1 MNFRCN
7 IQGVGMKIRTT
18 FLFLILFSF
27 VASLVFGQQ
36 INSGENPEKKA
47 IISPVIGNKIS
58 LDIKGMDVIDV
69 LKILATRSGMN
80 MAIGKN
86 VSGKVTLFL
95 KDVDIQDAFDI
106 VLSANDLAYDKKGD
120 IFNIM
125 SQRDYE
131 AIYGKR
137 YLDKTQ
143 VKVIRLKFAKA
154 IDLSRALTQIKSNLG
169 KIVVDDASNTLALID
184 SRDKVREMED
194 FIKKTDLP
202 LESRVFGLNY
212 AQADKF
218 SAKLQEVITKGVGSI
233 RVDERTNKIFV
244 TDYPAKLDQI
254 AKIVH
259 EFDEKT
265 PQVLIDAQILEIKP
279 SDSLEMGVD
288 WDFWIQKYFEIRT
301 SLPISELNRMVVG
314 TVQATTP
321 TAPGKSKAVLDI
333 LRTIGE
339 VNVLSSPRV
348 IALNNQEAK
357 IHVGVRDAYITS
369 TTSQGGSGNTVTA
382 QSVNFVDT
390 GIQLSVT
397 PSINRDGFVTMN
409 IKPEIS
415 DSTRVD
421 ITSEGQVTQVPIVST
436 SEAGTTVMVKDGVTI
451 IIGGLRK
458 DKREKTVKKIPL
470 LGDLPG
476 IGFLARSTSDSVT
489 KTDLVILLTPHI
501 ISGEHSFIGF
511 SELPPKDGAVAKMV
525 NGKIVVDKLSTN
537 IVTDK
542 TIAATAPK
550 DINYAYYKSIVEK
563 VSLNLD
569 SKKGLFKGTVDI
581 TFTLDS
587 GGNIRSGPSVTSS
600 SNPSL
605 NTIALE
611 CVRKAAPFAAF
622 PEELQKSQEVFHV
635 TLEYK

>member
-1 MNFRCN
+1 MNFRC
-7 IQGVGMKIRTT
+7 KFYST
-18 FLFLILFSF
+18 FLFLILFSSI
-27 VASLVFGQQ
+27 VSLVSGQQ
-36 INSGENPEKKA
+36 INSGDNPETKA
-47 IISPVIGNKIS
+47 IISPVVGNKIS
-58 LDIKGMDVIDV
+58 LDIKGMDIIDV

-95 KDVDIQDAFDI
+95 KDVDIQDAFEI

-131 AIYGKR
+131 LIYGKR
-137 YLDKTQ
+137 YQDKTQ

-154 IDLSRALTQIKSNLG
+154 ADLSRALTQMKTNLG
-169 KIVVDDASNTLALID
+169 KIVVDEGSNTIALID

-212 AQADKF
+212 AQADKLNP
-218 SAKLQEVITKGVGSI
+218 KLQEVITKGVGSTRI
-233 RVDERTNKIFV
+233 DERTNKIFV
-244 TDYPAKLDQI
+244 TDYPDKLAQI
-254 AKIVH
+254 AKIVL

-279 SDSLEMGVD
+279 SDTLEMGVD

-314 TVQATTP
+314 TVQAGTP
-321 TAPGKSKAVLDI
+321 TAPGQNKAVLDI

-369 TTSQGGSGNTVTA
+369 TTSQGGTGTTVVSQA
-382 QSVNFVDT
+382 VNFVDT

-458 DKREKTVKKIPL
+458 DKREKTVRKIPL
-470 LGDLPG
+470 LGDIPG
-476 IGFLARSTSDSVT
+476 LGFLLRSTSDSVT

-511 SELPPKDGAVAKMV
+511 SEVPPKDGAVAKMV
-525 NGKIVVDKLSTN
+525 KGN
-537 IVTDK
+537 IVIDK
-542 TIAATAPK
+542 VSATEVPK
-550 DINYAYYKSIVEK
+550 DISYAYYKSIVEK

-569 SKKGLFKGTVDI
+569 SKKSLLKGTVDV

-587 GGNIRSGPSVTSS
+587 SGNIKSGPSVTST
-600 SNPSL
+600 SNPGL
-605 NTIALE
+605 NAMALD
-611 CVRKAAPFAAF
+611 CVNKAAPFAVF
-622 PEELQKSQEVFHV
+622 PAELKKPKEVFHL